1 MSKKQSIIAALEEFE
16 QKVASELTTEAPAVD
31 EVIAS
36 DEAVTDES
44 SKIDEDV
51 EALASSGDALESII
65 ALVQDTPIAMNKPLD
80 AFSMRA
86 VKVALESNDVIAS
99 SGGGALVTTA
109 DKGETK
115 KDFLDKAK
123 DFAKKIW
130 EALASMAGK
139 VLEWIKATW
148 AKVTDR
154 LVKNTARA
162 KKHLETISS
171 VNSRPGAKI
180 EDARILKA
188 VANAKGE
195 DVGDVILAVFE
206 HAKRQAE
213 KESFEVARQAGLL
226 VEVVASG
233 TSNNE
238 QLVEQFVETL
248 AKAGG
253 TFAAEATAEQAQ
265 AIKAPAGC
273 KVIVSEP
280 FFGGK
285 LAWLHV
291 PENADALHLWNHGL
305 SDVDKPKE
313 INAAAPD
320 VNELK
325 AICEYIAQGQALV
338 KGYQEATKPLDEL
351 SKKLKSAIS
360 KEKGEGDKKLVRAM
374 QSVIPR
380 IVKGPQVT
388 AYNYAGT
395 ASSIALAYVDAAL
408 AAHQKDPNA
417 KTVGERVGEVK
428 DSVKEKFSSKK

>member
-16 QKVASELTTEAPAVD
+16 QEVASELTAETPDVEQVVA
-31 EVIAS
+31 ES
-36 DEAVTDES
+36 DSITDES
-44 SKIDEDV
+44 EKIDEDV

-65 ALVQDTPIAMNKPLD
+65 ALVRDTPIPMNKPLD
-80 AFSMRA
+80 KFSMRA
-86 VKVALESNDVIAS
+86 VKVALESKDVLAS
-99 SGGGALVTTA
+99 AGGGALVTTA

-123 DFAKKIW
+123 EFAKKIW
-130 EALASMAGK
+130 EALASMAAK

-154 LVKNTARA
+154 LVKNSNRA

-171 VNSRPGAKI
+171 INSRSGAKI
-180 EDARILKA
+180 EDANILKA

-195 DVGDVILAVFE
+195 DVGDVVLAVFE
-206 HAKRQAE
+206 HAKRQSK

-226 VEVVASG
+226 VEAVASG

-238 QLVEQFVETL
+238 QLIEQFVETL

-253 TFAAEATAEQAQ
+253 EWSGEASAEQAQ

-273 KVIVSEP
+273 KVLVSDS

-285 LAWLHV
+285 LAWLVV

-305 SDVDKPKE
+305 SDVDKVKE
-313 INAAAPD
+313 INDAAPD

-325 AICEYIAQGQALV
+325 AICEYIAQGQSLI
-338 KGYQEATKPLDEL
+338 KEYQAATKPLDEL
-351 SKKLKSAIS
+351 SQKLKSAIS

-395 ASSIALAYVDAAL
+395 ASSIALAYVEAAL
-408 AAHQKDPNA
+408 AAHQKTPDAKSTTDRAGDGKDNA
-417 KTVGERVGEVK
+417 K
-428 DSVKEKFSSKK
+428 